1 MWFLSIWSDGLFF
14 PAVLDLLGA
23 APKSLEKAYSFLLNL
38 FRCNKTNFKFEH
50 QEFLLHF
57 KIAKSHEL
65 SLKWTIH
72 INVSYLK
79 MWIPGRYFI
88 LIILNKYCISWLHAS
103 WKDIQKNKRWSFPLI
118 FHWEKACIYF
128 EKKGGGDPSH
138 AERKRE
144 KLEKKV
150 SQRQNIDRK
159 EYASR

>member
-1 MWFLSIWSDGLFF
+1 MGFSFQLYWN
-14 PAVLDLLGA
+14 LLGA

-65 SLKWTIH
+65 SLKLTIH

-128 EKKGGGDPSH
+128 EKKGGGTQ
-138 AERKRE
+138 AMQKERE
-144 KLEKKV
+144 K
-150 SQRQNIDRK
+150 N
-159 EYASR
+159 